1 MFIWNSDFSSFGRRD
16 LTMAVGYKASVGRT
30 MEGSVECPE
39 CGKRSRKGSTFCMG
53 CGNRLPTGQVT
64 NQKVIAS
71 SSKYSDESGDVL
83 PEVPE
88 LDDEPDLGEPPSS
101 LETLP
106 ETELPAVEE
115 PAIEEPISPPPPE
128 EDLSWEVDE
137 GLVQQD
143 EPLVVEEPSDAS
155 MESVEDDIPDEST
168 AGSADMSWDIKSAE
182 PEVKV
187 GMPFKEVEPP
197 RVVSEEIQV
206 HPVEAFDHLFPEGR
220 DDATRDAVTHL
231 FPGGRGVTSK
241 DFIDVV
247 VGTPDRIGVATPLPE
262 LDEAHCPSCG
272 VALSGNGFEYPDYVY
287 EAMGK
292 ARMEDGFKKIE
303 AKEFEPAIET
313 FEMAKKLF
321 ERAGNKKAIED
332 ATKMVDEGYDAM
344 ANDHFEQAENHRKDR
359 QYEWAIVQFRKAREL
374 YMFSTDAKKRAKCSE
389 KVREVYAEWGKVLE
403 DEGDALVKAGQTRK
417 GLSKY
422 QEAAQK
428 YRDGDATKRLKGLDK
443 KIRKA

>member
-1 MFIWNSDFSSFGRRD
+1 MS
-16 LTMAVGYKASVGRT
+16 VGYKVSVGRT
-30 MEGSVECPE
+30 MEGSIECPD

-53 CGNRLPTGQVT
+53 CGSRLPTGQVT
-64 NQKVIAS
+64 NDQVIAS
-71 SSKYSDESGDVL
+71 SSKYSDEGGDVL

-88 LDDEPDLGEPPSS
+88 LDDDLDLGEPP
-101 LETLP
+101 LDLDTLP
-106 ETELPAVEE
+106 DTDLPATEE
-115 PAIEEPISPPPPE
+115 PVIDEPVSPPPVD

-137 GLVQQD
+137 GLVQLD
-143 EPLVVEEPSDAS
+143 EPEVVVEAPIASTEPVVDATLEEPAAAS
-155 MESVEDDIPDEST
+155 GSEDL
-168 AGSADMSWDIKSAE
+168 SWDIKSTE
-182 PEVKV
+182 PEVKE

-247 VGTPDRIGVATPLPE
+247 VGTPDRIGVTTPMPE

-272 VALSGNGFEYPDYVY
+272 TTLSGDGFEYPGYVY

-292 ARMEDGFKKIE
+292 ARMEDGFQKIQ

-344 ANDHFEQAENHRKDR
+344 ANDHYEQGENHRRDS

-389 KVREVYAEWGKVLE
+389 KVREVYAEWGKTLE

-428 YRDGDATKRLKGLDK
+428 YRDGDATKKLKGLDK

>member
-1 MFIWNSDFSSFGRRD
+1 
-16 LTMAVGYKASVGRT
+16 

-53 CGNRLPTGQVT
+53 CGNRLPDGHVPVATG
-64 NQKVIAS
+64 
-71 SSKYSDESGDVL
+71 SGEDVL
-83 PEVPE
+83 PEVSE
-88 LDDEPDLGEPPSS
+88 LDDVPDLGDPPAE

-106 ETELPAVEE
+106 ETDLPEVSE
-115 PAIEEPISPPPPE
+115 PVAEPTPPPAAPSSPD

-137 GLVQQD
+137 GLVESAPTETVAPPP
-143 EPLVVEEPSDAS
+143 EPVA
-155 MESVEDDIPDEST
+155 EST
-168 AGSADMSWDIKSAE
+168 AEGSSADLSWEVDGIDPEIKE
-182 PEVKV
+182 
-187 GMPFKEVEPP
+187 GMPFKEVSPP
-197 RVVSEEIQV
+197 RVIAEEIEV
-206 HPVEAFDHLFPEGR
+206 HPVEVFDHLFPEGK

-247 VGTPDRIGVATPLPE
+247 VGEPKKIAVTTPMPE
-262 LDEAHCPSCG
+262 LDTPECPSCG
-272 VALSGNGFEYPDYVY
+272 FSISGDGFEYPGYVY

-292 ARMEDGFKKIE
+292 ARMEDGYGKLE

-321 ERAGNKKAIED
+321 ERAANEKAIAD
-332 ATKMVDEGYDAM
+332 ATKMIDDGYDAM
-344 ANDHFEQAENHRKDR
+344 ANNHYEQAESHRKSHE
-359 QYEWAIVQFRKAREL
+359 YEWAIVQFRKAREL

-389 KVREVYAEWGKVLE
+389 KVRECYVDWGKVLE

-417 GLSKY
+417 GLTKY
-422 QEAAQK
+422 QEAAQR
-428 YRDGDATKRLKGLDK
+428 YREGEDTKKLKGLDK